1 MPLGPMDDFL
11 AHQTPDTFDHVYSGD
26 RTFYDR
32 YYFNCHPC
40 SDEIFL
46 ITGMGQYPN
55 LGVLDAFV
63 CVSVGEEHHCVR
75 ASREL
80 GHDRLDTS
88 VGPFR
93 VEVEKG
99 LERLHLVC
107 TKNEWGLDF
116 DLTFE
121 GFVPA
126 LEEPAKV
133 LRLGN
138 RLVEHTMRFAQV
150 GNYAGEIN
158 VAGRHYDVTPET
170 WMGARDHSWGV
181 RPNTGEP
188 EPAGL
193 IEAKYRPQGE
203 FGHFHNWIPMQFP
216 DFMIKVYFD
225 EDKDGNR
232 HMEEAV
238 RVPRLG
244 IDEPVIHLGSPKHE
258 ITFES
263 GTREIARTVLTFANT
278 DLRVV
283 GTPLR
288 TNYLLGGS
296 GYRRD
301 DHWGLG
307 CYQGELAVEGLS
319 WDLTD
324 PKQFAEIQGLNEMLC
339 RWELSTGEVG
349 YGMHENACHGI
360 YHPYGFDSWQSVAP

>member
-32 YYFNCHPC
+32 YYFNCHSC

-63 CVSVGEEHHCVR
+63 CVSVEDQHYCVR

-80 GHDRLDTS
+80 GHDRLDTT
-88 VGPFR
+88 VGPFG
-93 VEVEKG
+93 VEVLSG
-99 LERLHLVC
+99 LETLRVTC
-107 TKNEWGLDF
+107 EPNEWGLDF

-126 LEEPAKV
+126 LEEPPTIRRV
-133 LRLGN
+133 GN
-138 RLVEHTMRFAQV
+138 RLTEHTARFAQV
-150 GNYAGEIN
+150 GNYSGQIH
-158 VAGRHYDVTPET
+158 VAGRRFDVTPDR
-170 WMGARDHSWGV
+170 WKGARDHSWGV
-181 RPNTGEP
+181 RPNTGET
-188 EPAGL
+188 EPPGIL
-193 IEAKYRPQGE
+193 AKYRPEGA
-203 FGHFHNWIPMQFP
+203 FGHFHNWIPMQFD

-238 RVPRLG
+238 RVPRIG
-244 IDEPVIHLGSPKHE
+244 IDEPIIHLGSPKHE
-258 ITFES
+258 IRWKS
-263 GTREIARTVLTFANT
+263 GTREIAQTVLTFANT

-296 GYRRD
+296 GYRPGED
-301 DHWGLG
+301 WGLG
-307 CYQGELAVEGLS
+307 HYQGALEVQGLS

-324 PKQFAEIQGLNEMLC
+324 PKQFAAIQGLNEMLC

-349 YGMHENACHGI
+349 YGMHENACAGV
-360 YHPYGFDSWQSVAP
+360 YHPYGFDTPESVAP